1 MKKSIIFL
9 LTALIVSAA
18 AWAGME
24 MTSARIYKKQG
35 DLARA
40 VDFYNQEITK
50 NPSNIE
56 AVFERG
62 ELLGQIAMS
71 DEHVGVRKQVA
82 GESENPKL
90 ALLEKMIA
98 DFATVRSSADAKMLK
113 KLDKKMKA
121 QVEEYWWEFYKK
133 AVAADSV
140 CRVAK
145 TEGRLLDLRSQLEEG
160 LSAAETA
167 IKIDPPNWSS
177 KFVYAQ
183 LIGYMQDDDF
193 RVTDI
198 DDSAG
203 VILNMDDYVEAWY
216 QAIEALESSSLKL
229 DNPEG
234 FANNRRYA
242 RLQLAQHFFA
252 LEQYLKTLQ
261 MADQLLADEPGLVE
275 AIQYQAFSLAT
286 LAGDESRS
294 TVERDS
300 LKHVAITA
308 LTTAREANK
317 DDEIIVYY
325 IGQFNLQLGD
335 TASAMTAFNDYL
347 TIVPDDKDVLF
358 LQGLVYLEGE
368 KFGDLPKAA
377 DTFRKITEIKPDNGA
392 AWTNYGIALI
402 RQGKTVEGGEAMK
415 KGKELGN

>member
-1 MKKSIIFL
+1 MKKINIFL

-90 ALLEKMIA
+90 VLLEKMIA

-113 KLDKKMKA
+113 KLDKKMKS

-140 CRVAK
+140 CRVA
-145 TEGRLLDLRSQLEEG
+145 SQEQRI
-160 LSAAETA
+160 AEVEPTLADGVNCASIA
-167 IKIDPPNWSS
+167 IKLDPPNWSS
-177 KFVYAQ
+177 RFVYAQ
-183 LIGYMQDDDF
+183 LLGYKQKDE
-193 RVTDI
+193 
-198 DDSAG
+198 SYE
-203 VILNMDDYVEAWY
+203 LAWY
-216 QAIEALESSSLKL
+216 DALSALDSSNLK
-229 DNPEG
+229 NENAEG

-377 DTFRKITEIKPDNGA
+377 DTFKKITEIKPDNGA